1 MEQVT
6 AHHAGRGRRPEAV
19 VRDQALSAA
28 GALLLL
34 DGLTGFTLEKV
45 AALSGVSR
53 VTLNKYWPSRG
64 ALALDGYLHQTR
76 DRLAFRDTGDLG
88 ADLVHAISAWARHL
102 ADAAQRRIFT
112 QLIGAAQ
119 SDPELA
125 AAFDSHYFGPRREE
139 ALHLLG
145 LAIRRQQVRAAIDAA
160 TVVDMLWGACHHRLL
175 MPNLAGTLTPDFI
188 RTLVRTTLQG
198 IVPAAAPANP
208 RHSARSQA

>member
-1 MEQVT
+1 MET
-6 AHHAGRGRRPEAV
+6 NTMPHAGRGRRPEAV
-19 VRDQALSAA
+19 VRSQALTAA
-28 GALLLL
+28 GALLLS
-34 DGLTGFTLEKV
+34 DGVAGFTLEKV

-53 VTLNKYWPSRG
+53 VTLNKYWLSRG

-88 ADLVHAISAWARHL
+88 KDLVYAISAWAGHL

-125 AAFDSHYFGPRREE
+125 AAFDSHYFGPRRKE
-139 ALHLLG
+139 ALHLLD
-145 LAIRRQQVRAAIDAA
+145 LAVRRGQVRAAIDAP

-188 RTLVRTTLQG
+188 RTLVRTLLQG
-198 IVPAAAPANP
+198 IAPTAAP
-208 RHSARSQA
+208 